1 MARLNLSQYLE
12 NFLEA
17 RFDDLET
24 AVTLSEEELERSVG
38 IVLPGHKR
46 KLSLNFEKLCQP
58 ACNSQSS
65 TASSEKPKKSVQA
78 KLNFQSGKLTVELP
92 EEPSSSDPDEPWK
105 RFMIPQPR
113 FPRQHFFNTILPQVY
128 ESAQPHL
135 LGQFESYWIKERRD
149 RWERK
154 ELLDSLTV
162 SVLRITDLSE
172 KNYIARVR
180 SLPVPSRPQDVSTCA
195 SAKKEVEQKIKQVE
209 DMEGKLQQQK
219 DALFESSSTKL
230 KSWAKEQFSYIQE
243 TLSVVIG
250 LKSQLEAVKDE
261 IQQTHEELAKCH
273 KFSLASAERR
283 RKRKRAHD
291 NANKVK
297 KRKIKAQKARRHDVL
312 SKLCCTKEVM
322 LEVAE
327 TNEGGEIQL
336 KRPLEVEETNLPI
349 LSTLQPR
356 SHFNA
361 LLFLK
366 KNGFFGPSLKEQ
378 VEKQLEIME
387 GKIKFKGYCSRS
399 SSEDNDTD
407 DSGDN

>member
-1 MARLNLSQYLE
+1 M
-12 NFLEA
+12 
-17 RFDDLET
+17 
-24 AVTLSEEELERSVG
+24 
-38 IVLPGHKR
+38 
-46 KLSLNFEKLCQP
+46 
-58 ACNSQSS
+58 
-65 TASSEKPKKSVQA
+65 
-78 KLNFQSGKLTVELP
+78 
-92 EEPSSSDPDEPWK
+92 
-105 RFMIPQPR
+105 
-113 FPRQHFFNTILPQVY
+113 
-128 ESAQPHL
+128 
-135 LGQFESYWIKERRD
+135 
-149 RWERK
+149 
-154 ELLDSLTV
+154 
-162 SVLRITDLSE
+162 
-172 KNYIARVR
+172 
-180 SLPVPSRPQDVSTCA
+180 PVPSRPQDVSTCA

-209 DMEGKLQQQK
+209 DMEKKLQQQK

-261 IQQTHEELAKCH
+261 IQQTHEELAKRH

-291 NANKVK
+291 NADKVK
-297 KRKIKAQKARRHDVL
+297 KRKIKAQKERRHDVL

-349 LSTLQPR
+349 LSTLKPR

-387 GKIKFKGYCSRS
+387 GKIKEFKGYCSRS

-407 DSGDN
+407 DSVDN